1 MESSMGSGSSTTRD
15 PFTVRPSIVVATK
28 IENTPLTYTQIL
40 VAVEVVNNIADD
52 EV

>member
-1 MESSMGSGSSTTRD
+1 MGSGSPTTSD
-15 PFTVRPSIVVATK
+15 PFTIGPWIVVATQA
-28 IENTPLTYTQIL
+28 ENTPLTYTQVL